1 MVVSGKYRLGTGG
14 DTFRET
20 FEKIV
25 TDGIWKCPARQ
36 AGREWAKNGGKVWV
50 GEWTKGR
57 AYVSNQ
63 DGGYCS
69 EKGRVCHEV
78 CHALIH
84 LGTVLTSRMIYY
96 RLLE

>member
-78 CHALIH
+78 
-84 LGTVLTSRMIYY
+84 
-96 RLLE
+96 